1 MNNQKKL
8 FKTVADT
15 FNINKDLV
23 DINSSSNTLKG
34 WDSLGMIKLIT
45 ELEQI
50 FKVKFDILEIGELQN
65 IKIIKK
71 TLEKKGI
78 NF

>member
-15 FNINKDLV
+15 FNINIDLI

>member
-15 FNINKDLV
+15 FNIDIDLV

-45 ELEQI
+45 QLEQI

>member
-15 FNINKDLV
+15 FNINVDLI
-23 DINSSSNTLKG
+23 DINSSPNTLKG

-45 ELEQI
+45 QLEQT
-50 FKVKFDILEIGELQN
+50 FKVQFDILEIADLQN

-71 TLEKKGI
+71 TLGEKGI
-78 NF
+78 KF

>member
-15 FNINKDLV
+15 FNINIDIV

-45 ELEQI
+45 QLEQT

-65 IKIIKK
+65 IKIIKEI
-71 TLEKKGI
+71 LEKKGI

>member
-15 FNINKDLV
+15 FNINIDLI
-23 DINSSSNTLKG
+23 DINSSSITLKG

-45 ELEQI
+45 QLEQI

>member
-15 FNINKDLV
+15 FNINVDLI
-23 DINSSSNTLKG
+23 DINSSPNTLKG

-45 ELEQI
+45 QLEQI

-65 IKIIKK
+65 IKVIKK

>member
-15 FNINKDLV
+15 FNINVDLI
-23 DINSSSNTLKG
+23 DINSSPNTLKD

-45 ELEQI
+45 QLEQT
-50 FKVKFDILEIGELQN
+50 FKVQFDILEIADLQN

-71 TLEKKGI
+71 TLGEKGI
-78 NF
+78 KF